1 MRILLDTNVLIASI
15 ISHGVC
21 FELFEHCIR
30 NHNVI
35 SSKYIINEFVEKLN
49 HKFKYTKSEV
59 NAAKNII
66 FERADVYFKDT
77 SGVAFKNTSGVKWT
91 KEIEIVQPENIKIK
105 NLKDKN
111 DFPIIGTAI
120 RGKCD
125 CIITGDKHLQEL
137 NKIKDIDIIRPSEF
151 WQYEVDYLKSR

>member
-49 HKFKYTKSEV
+49 YKFKYTKSEV

-66 FERADVYFKDT
+66 FER
-77 SGVAFKNTSGVKWT
+77 
-91 KEIEIVQPENIKIK
+91 IEIVQPENIKIK

-120 RGKCD
+120 AGKCD

>member
-21 FELFEHCIR
+21 YELFEHCIR

-49 HKFKYTKSEV
+49 YKFKYTKSEV

-66 FERADVYFKDT
+66 FER
-77 SGVAFKNTSGVKWT
+77 
-91 KEIEIVQPENIKIK
+91 IEIVQPENIKIK

-120 RGKCD
+120 AGKCD

>member
-49 HKFKYTKSEV
+49 HRFKYTKSEV

-66 FERADVYFKDT
+66 FER
-77 SGVAFKNTSGVKWT
+77 
-91 KEIEIVQPENIKIK
+91 IEIVQPENIKIK

-120 RGKCD
+120 AGKCD

-151 WQYEVDYLKSR
+151 WQYEVDCLKSR

>member
-49 HKFKYTKSEV
+49 HRFKYTKSEV

-66 FERADVYFKDT
+66 FER
-77 SGVAFKNTSGVKWT
+77 
-91 KEIEIVQPENIKIK
+91 IEIVQPENIKIK
-105 NLKDKN
+105 DLKDKD

-120 RGKCD
+120 AGKCD
-125 CIITGDKHLQEL
+125 CIITGDKHLQQL

-151 WQYEVDYLKSR
+151 WQYEVSYLNKARG

>member
-35 SSKYIINEFVEKLN
+35 SSKYIINEFVEKIN
-49 HKFKYTKSEV
+49 YKFKYTKSEV

-66 FERADVYFKDT
+66 FER
-77 SGVAFKNTSGVKWT
+77 
-91 KEIEIVQPENIKIK
+91 IEIVQPENIKIK

-120 RGKCD
+120 AGKCD